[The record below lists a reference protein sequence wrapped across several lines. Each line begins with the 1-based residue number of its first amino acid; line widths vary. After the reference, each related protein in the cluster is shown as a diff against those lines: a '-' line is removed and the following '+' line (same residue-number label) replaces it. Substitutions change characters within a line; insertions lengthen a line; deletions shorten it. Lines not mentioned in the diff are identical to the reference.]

1 MVWAAPTLVPTAGY
15 HRGVL
20 ETGRGLLRVSRAA
33 LATLLVLGLASS
45 AHTLGGG
52 HAPGPLAGTVL
63 ALVVGPLAWWC
74 TRRRLS
80 AVRLLALLGG
90 AQVLVHAALTAMAP
104 GTGTGS
110 ALHVHGG
117 LPAGLGGSAGA
128 LEAGHAAGPGM
139 LLAHV
144 VATVVTALLLAR
156 AEEVLWRVVLRLL
169 PRRARTPRVPARVR
183 TAPRPEVVVL
193 GGRPLRPLGGR
204 APPVVLA

>member
-1 MVWAAPTLVPTAGY
+1 
-15 HRGVL
+15 VL
-20 ETGRGLLRVSRAA
+20 HVSRAA
-33 LATLLVLGLASS
+33 VATLLVLGLASS

-52 HAPGPLAGTVL
+52 DAPGPMAGVVL

-104 GTGTGS
+104 GAGTGS

-117 LPAGLGGSAGA
+117 LPPGLGGSDGP
-128 LEAGHAAGPGM
+128 LHAHHGIGPGM

-144 VATVVTALLLAR
+144 VATVVTALVLAR
-156 AEEVLWRVVLRLL
+156 AEDVLWRVVLLLL
-169 PRRARTPRVPARVR
+169 PRRTRPARVPAGFR
-183 TAPRPEVVVL
+183 TAPSPVVVAVT
-193 GGRPLRPLGGR
+193 GRVPRPLGGR